1 MAETPESPSAGDPFL
16 RNAADVARRARVAV
30 DDLDRAIVSAY
41 GRGFTEHEI
50 GAAVGL
56 SPVDVTEIV
65 VRARARTQR
74 EAADSA

>member
-1 MAETPESPSAGDPFL
+1 MAETPDSPSVGDPFL
-16 RNAADVARRARVAV
+16 RNVADVAHRARIAV

-65 VRARARTQR
+65 VRARSRAER
-74 EAADSA
+74 EAAGPA